1 MLQSVRASKCIQSTI
16 KLHCSVC
23 ARTGSKC
30 IQSTIKLHC
39 SERTVA
45 GAYGSRCIH
54 STVNSQAFTQRST
67 VKLHSRAFTLNC
79 QQSRCIHFHAQQS
92 TVKVH
97 LRAFTLNSQQSRCI
111 HTRRS
116 TVKVHSHSTVN
127 SQTASLR
134 VRGSRCIHTRQSV
147 NCQLFNSCGWPIAR
161 SRSFSH

>member
-23 ARTGSKC
+23 ARAGSKC

-39 SERTVA
+39 SECTVA

-54 STVNSQAFTQRST
+54 STVNSQAFTRQST

-79 QQSRCIHFHAQQS
+79 QQSRCIHIYTQQ
-92 TVKVH
+92 
-97 LRAFTLNSQQSRCI
+97 
-111 HTRRS
+111 S
-116 TVKVHSHSTVN
+116 TVKVHSHSTVKQSRCIHTRQSN

-134 VRGSRCIHTRQSV
+134 VRGGSCIHTLDSQSIV
-147 NCQLFNSCGWPIAR
+147 LFLWLADSL
-161 SRSFSH
+161 